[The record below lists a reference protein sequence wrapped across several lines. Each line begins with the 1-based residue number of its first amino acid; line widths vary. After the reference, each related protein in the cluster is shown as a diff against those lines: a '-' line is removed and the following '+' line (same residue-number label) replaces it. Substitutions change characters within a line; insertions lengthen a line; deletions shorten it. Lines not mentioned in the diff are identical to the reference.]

1 MTATP
6 RRVVRRLLRAPMFTL
21 IAVFTLALG
30 IGANTAIFSVVRGV
44 LLKPL
49 PFDDADR
56 LVGLWHTAPGLGI
69 PLLNMAPS
77 YYFTYREEGRV
88 FEDVGLWN
96 GGAVSVTGTGEP
108 ERVQVLFV
116 TDGTLSLLHVNP
128 ILGRH
133 FTKDDDSPK
142 TPERVLLSHAYWERK
157 FGSDQGVLGK
167 SVVVDGKPRE
177 IIGVLPAGF
186 RFLDRNPQLIMP
198 FRFDRPKLHAANFSY
213 RGVARLK
220 PGVTMEQ
227 ANAEV
232 GRLIPLIP
240 DRFPMPPG
248 FTRKML
254 DDVKIGPN
262 VRPLSADVIGD
273 VGRVLWV
280 LLGTVG
286 LVLLIACANVANL
299 FLVRAEAR
307 QQELAIH
314 AALGAGSRRIAWEL
328 LSESMTLALAGG
340 VVGLGL
346 AYAGIRTL
354 VANAPDG
361 LPRAAEIGIDPL
373 VLLFTL
379 GISVLAGLLFGLLPV
394 MKFATPHLAS
404 ALKEGGRAS
413 SAGRDRHRARNGLV
427 VAEIALAV
435 VLLVA
440 SGLMIRTFQAMR
452 DVNPGFVRPEEVIT
466 LRVSIPDSIVAD
478 DEQAI
483 RTHEQI
489 VRKLEQI
496 PGVRS
501 VGVSNSITM
510 DGFDSNDPIF
520 VEDFPPAADKIPPLR
535 RFKFTA
541 QNYFQTMG
549 NPIIAGREMTWADVY
564 SHASVAI
571 VSENFAR
578 EYWKEPAAAIG
589 KRIRQTPSNPWRT
602 IIGVVGNERDNGI
615 SSPAASIVYWPLIID
630 NFWDDKVFAQRN
642 VAFALRTERAESPTL
657 LKEIQQAVWSVNG
670 NLPLANVRTL
680 RPDSLRVDGADVVR
694 PRDARYRGGG
704 RAPPGCRRHLRRHR
718 LRRAAADERDWHPHG
733 ARRRQQ
739 RRQLTLRTPR
749 HHPRGHRHRLR
760 HGRRGRPDTDDVGA
774 ALRRQRLRSADLR
787 RCRSRARWHCGHREL
802 SPGAPRVESGSRR
815 SVEVGGVVSV
825 AR

>member
-1 MTATP
+1 MLPMTATP
-6 RRVVRRLLRAPMFTL
+6 IRVARRLLRAPMFTL
-21 IAVFTLALG
+21 IAIFTLALG

-49 PFDDADR
+49 PFDGADR

-69 PLLNMAPS
+69 PILNMAPS
-77 YYFTYREEGRV
+77 YYFIYREEGRV

-108 ERVQVLFV
+108 ERVQALFV

-133 FTKDDDSPK
+133 FTADDDSPK
-142 TPERVLLSHAYWERK
+142 TPERAILSHAYWERK
-157 FGSDQGVLGK
+157 FGSDQAVIGK

-186 RFLDRNPQLIMP
+186 RFLDRNPQLILP
-198 FRFDRPKLHAANFSY
+198 FRFNRPELHAANFSY

-220 PGVTMEQ
+220 PGTTLEQ
-227 ANAEV
+227 ANADV
-232 GRLIPLIP
+232 ARLIPVIP

-262 VRPLSADVIGD
+262 VRPLAADVIGD

-328 LSESMTLALAGG
+328 LSESLTLALAGG

-361 LPRAAEIGIDPL
+361 LPRTGEIGIDPL

-379 GISVLAGLLFGLLPV
+379 AISLLAGLLFGLLPV
-394 MKFATPHLAS
+394 MKFVTPHLAS
-404 ALKEGGRAS
+404 ALKEGGRLS
-413 SAGRDRHRARNGLV
+413 SAGRERHRARNGLV

-452 DVNPGFVRPEEVIT
+452 DVNPGFVRPEEVLT
-466 LRVSIPDSIVAD
+466 LRVSIPESIVSD
-478 DEQAI
+478 GEQAV

-489 VRKLEQI
+489 VRKLEGM

-510 DGFDSNDPIF
+510 DGNDSNDPIF
-520 VEDFPPAADKIPPLR
+520 VEDFPPPADKIPPLR
-535 RFKFTA
+535 RFKWTA

-549 NPIIAGREMTWADVY
+549 NPIVAGREMTWADVY
-564 SHASVAI
+564 SRASVVM

-578 EYWKEPAAAIG
+578 EFWKEPAAAIG
-589 KRIRQTPSNPWRT
+589 KRIRQTPNNPWRT
-602 IIGVVGNERDNGI
+602 IIGVVGNERDDGI
-615 SSPAASIVYWPLIID
+615 AKPANSIVYWPLLID
-630 NFWDDKVFAQRN
+630 NYYNNKMFAQRN
-642 VAFALRTERAESPTL
+642 LLYAVRTDRAESPTL
-657 LKEIQQAVWSVNG
+657 LKEIQQAVWSVNA
-670 NLPLANVRTL
+670 NLPVANVRTL
-680 RPDSLRVDGADVVR
+680 QQIRAESMAQTSFALVMLGIAAAVALLLGIVGIYGVIAYVAQQRTKEIGIRMALGAASQDVSALFVR
-694 PRDARYRGGG
+694 HGIVLAGIGIVCGMVAAALLTRTMSALLFGVSAYDPVTYGAVALALGGT
-704 RAPPGCRRHLRRHR
+704 AVIASYLPA
-718 LRRAAADERDWHPHG
+718 RRASRIDPAE
-733 ARRRQQ
+733 
-739 RRQLTLRTPR
+739 
-749 HHPRGHRHRLR
+749 
-760 HGRRGRPDTDDVGA
+760 
-774 ALRRQRLRSADLR
+774 ALRWEA
-787 RCRSRARWHCGHREL
+787 
-802 SPGAPRVESGSRR
+802 
-815 SVEVGGVVSV
+815 
-825 AR
+825 

>member
-30 IGANTAIFSVVRGV
+30 IGANTAIFSVIRGV

-77 YYFTYREEGRV
+77 YYFTYREDGRV

-157 FGSDQGVLGK
+157 FGSDQGVVGK

-186 RFLDRNPQLIMP
+186 RFLDRNPQLILP

-227 ANAEV
+227 ANADV
-232 GRLIPLIP
+232 ARMVPLIP
-240 DRFPMPPG
+240 ERFPMPPG

-379 GISVLAGLLFGLLPV
+379 VISLLAGLLFGLLPV

-413 SAGRDRHRARNGLV
+413 SAGRERHRARNGLV

-466 LRVSIPDSIVAD
+466 LRVSIPDSIVKD

-501 VGVSNSITM
+501 VGLSNSITM

-564 SHASVAI
+564 SHAPVAI

-630 NFWDDKVFAQRN
+630 NFWEDKLFAQRN

-670 NLPLANVRTL
+670 NLPIANVRTL
-680 RPDSLRVDGADVVR
+680 DQIRAESMAQTSFALVMLAIAAAVALLLGVVGIYGVIAYVAQQRTKEIGIRMALGAASSDVSSLFVRHGIILAGIGIVCGMVAAAVLTRTMSALLFGVSAYDPLTYAAVAVALGGTAVVASYLPARRASRVDPA
-694 PRDARYRGGG
+694 
-704 RAPPGCRRHLRRHR
+704 
-718 LRRAAADERDWHPHG
+718 E
-733 ARRRQQ
+733 
-739 RRQLTLRTPR
+739 
-749 HHPRGHRHRLR
+749 
-760 HGRRGRPDTDDVGA
+760 
-774 ALRRQRLRSADLR
+774 ALRWEA
-787 RCRSRARWHCGHREL
+787 
-802 SPGAPRVESGSRR
+802 
-815 SVEVGGVVSV
+815 
-825 AR
+825 

>member
-6 RRVVRRLLRAPMFTL
+6 RRVVRRLLRAPMFTM

-30 IGANTAIFSVVRGV
+30 IGANTAIFSVIRGV

-49 PFDDADR
+49 PFDNADR

-186 RFLDRNPQLIMP
+186 RFLDRNPQLILP

-227 ANAEV
+227 ANADV
-232 GRLIPLIP
+232 ARMVPLIP

-379 GISVLAGLLFGLLPV
+379 VISLLAGLLFGLLPV

-413 SAGRDRHRARNGLV
+413 SAGRERHRARNGLV

-466 LRVSIPDSIVAD
+466 LRVSIPDSIVKD

-501 VGVSNSITM
+501 VGLSNSITM

-630 NFWDDKVFAQRN
+630 NFWEDKLFAQRN

-670 NLPLANVRTL
+670 NLPIANVRTL
-680 RPDSLRVDGADVVR
+680 DQIRAESMAQTSFALVMLAIAAAVALLLGVVGIYGVIAYVAQQRTKEIGIRMALGAASSDVSSLFVRHGIILAGIGIVCGMVAAAVLTRTMSALLFGVSAYDPLTYGAVAV
-694 PRDARYRGGG
+694 ALGGT
-704 RAPPGCRRHLRRHR
+704 AVIASYLPA
-718 LRRAAADERDWHPHG
+718 RRASKVDPAE
-733 ARRRQQ
+733 
-739 RRQLTLRTPR
+739 
-749 HHPRGHRHRLR
+749 
-760 HGRRGRPDTDDVGA
+760 
-774 ALRRQRLRSADLR
+774 ALRWEA
-787 RCRSRARWHCGHREL
+787 
-802 SPGAPRVESGSRR
+802 
-815 SVEVGGVVSV
+815 
-825 AR
+825 

>member
-1 MTATP
+1 
-6 RRVVRRLLRAPMFTL
+6 MFTL
-21 IAVFTLALG
+21 IAIFTLALG

-49 PFDDADR
+49 PFDEADR

-69 PLLNMAPS
+69 PILNMAPS
-77 YYFTYREEGRV
+77 YYFVYREEGRV

-108 ERVQVLFV
+108 ERVQALFV

-133 FTKDDDSPK
+133 FTADDDSPK

-157 FGSDQGVLGK
+157 FGSDQAVIGK

-186 RFLDRNPQLIMP
+186 RFLDRNPQLILP
-198 FRFDRPKLHAANFSY
+198 FRFNRPELHAANFSY

-220 PGVTMEQ
+220 PGITLEQ
-227 ANAEV
+227 ANADV
-232 GRLIPLIP
+232 ARLIPIIP

-262 VRPLSADVIGD
+262 VRPLAADVIGD

-328 LSESMTLALAGG
+328 LSESLALALAGG

-361 LPRAAEIGIDPL
+361 LPRTGDIGIDPL

-379 GISVLAGLLFGLLPV
+379 AISLVAGLLFGLLPV
-394 MKFATPHLAS
+394 MRFATPHLAA
-404 ALKEGGRAS
+404 ALKEGGRLS
-413 SAGRDRHRARNGLV
+413 SAGRERHRARNGLV

-452 DVNPGFVRPEEVIT
+452 DVNPGFARPEEVLT
-466 LRVSIPDSIVAD
+466 LRVSIPGSIVAD

-489 VRKLEQI
+489 VRKLEQM

-510 DGFDSNDPIF
+510 DGNDSNDPIF
-520 VEDFPPAADKIPPLR
+520 VEDFPPPADKIPPLR
-535 RFKFTA
+535 RFKWTA

-564 SHASVAI
+564 SRASVVM

-578 EYWKEPAAAIG
+578 EFWKEPAAAIG
-589 KRIRQTPSNPWRT
+589 KRIRQTPNNPWRT
-602 IIGVVGNERDNGI
+602 IIGVVGNEHDDGI
-615 SSPAASIVYWPLIID
+615 AKPASSIVYWPLLID
-630 NFWDDKVFAQRN
+630 NYFNNKLFAQRN
-642 VAFALRTERAESPTL
+642 LVYAVRTDRAESPTL
-657 LKEIQQAVWSVNG
+657 LKEIQQAVWSVNA
-670 NLPLANVRTL
+670 NLPIANVRTL
-680 RPDSLRVDGADVVR
+680 DQIRAESMAQTSFALVMLGIAAAVALLLGVVGIYGVIAYVAQQRTKEIGIRIALGAASRDVSALFVR
-694 PRDARYRGGG
+694 HGIVLAGIGIACGVVAAALLTRTMSALLFGVSAYDPLTYAAVALALGGT
-704 RAPPGCRRHLRRHR
+704 AVLASYLPA
-718 LRRAAADERDWHPHG
+718 RRAARIDPAE
-733 ARRRQQ
+733 
-739 RRQLTLRTPR
+739 
-749 HHPRGHRHRLR
+749 
-760 HGRRGRPDTDDVGA
+760 
-774 ALRRQRLRSADLR
+774 ALRWEA
-787 RCRSRARWHCGHREL
+787 
-802 SPGAPRVESGSRR
+802 
-815 SVEVGGVVSV
+815 
-825 AR
+825 

>member
-1 MTATP
+1 
-6 RRVVRRLLRAPMFTL
+6 MFTL
-21 IAVFTLALG
+21 IAIFTLALG

-49 PFDDADR
+49 PFDGADR

-77 YYFTYREEGRV
+77 YYFIYREEGRV

-108 ERVQVLFV
+108 ERVQALFV

-133 FTKDDDSPK
+133 FTADDDSPK

-157 FGSDQGVLGK
+157 FGSDPAVVGK

-186 RFLDRNPQLIMP
+186 RFLDRNPQLILP
-198 FRFDRPKLHAANFSY
+198 FRFNRPELHAANFSY

-220 PGVTMEQ
+220 PGITLEQ
-227 ANAEV
+227 ANADV
-232 GRLIPLIP
+232 ARLIPIIP

-262 VRPLSADVIGD
+262 VRPFAADVIGD

-328 LSESMTLALAGG
+328 LSESITLAVAGG
-340 VVGLGL
+340 IVGLGL

-361 LPRAAEIGIDPL
+361 LPRTGDIGIDPL

-379 GISVLAGLLFGLLPV
+379 AISLVAGLLFGLLPV
-394 MKFATPHLAS
+394 MKFATPHLAA
-404 ALKEGGRAS
+404 ALKEGGRLS
-413 SAGRDRHRARNGLV
+413 SAGRERHRARNGLV

-452 DVNPGFVRPEEVIT
+452 DVNPGFVRPEEVLT
-466 LRVSIPDSIVAD
+466 LRVSIPGSIVAD

-489 VRKLEQI
+489 VRKLEQM

-510 DGFDSNDPIF
+510 DGNDSNDPVF
-520 VEDFPPAADKIPPLR
+520 VEDFPPPADKIPPLR
-535 RFKFTA
+535 RFKWTA

-564 SHASVAI
+564 SRASVVM

-578 EYWKEPAAAIG
+578 EFWKEPAAAIG
-589 KRIRQTPSNPWRT
+589 KRIRQTPNNPWRT
-602 IIGVVGNERDNGI
+602 IIGVVGNERDDGI
-615 SSPAASIVYWPLIID
+615 AKPASSIVYWPLLID
-630 NFWDDKVFAQRN
+630 NYFNNKLFAQRN
-642 VAFALRTERAESPTL
+642 LVYAVRTDRAESPTL
-657 LKEIQQAVWSVNG
+657 LKEIQQAVWSVNAH
-670 NLPLANVRTL
+670 LPVANVRTL
-680 RPDSLRVDGADVVR
+680 DQIRAESMAQTSFALVMLGIAAAVALLLGVVGIYGVIAYVAQQRTKEIGIRIALGAASRDVSALFVR
-694 PRDARYRGGG
+694 HGIVLAGIGIACGVVAAALLTRTMSALLFGVSAYDPLTYAAVALALGGT
-704 RAPPGCRRHLRRHR
+704 AVLASYLPA
-718 LRRAAADERDWHPHG
+718 RRAARIDPAE
-733 ARRRQQ
+733 
-739 RRQLTLRTPR
+739 
-749 HHPRGHRHRLR
+749 
-760 HGRRGRPDTDDVGA
+760 
-774 ALRRQRLRSADLR
+774 ALRWEA
-787 RCRSRARWHCGHREL
+787 
-802 SPGAPRVESGSRR
+802 
-815 SVEVGGVVSV
+815 
-825 AR
+825 

>member
-6 RRVVRRLLRAPMFTL
+6 RRVVRRLLRAPMFTV

-116 TDGTLSLLHVNP
+116 TDGTLSLLHINP

-232 GRLIPLIP
+232 ARLIPLIP

-328 LSESMTLALAGG
+328 LSESLTLALAGG
-340 VVGLGL
+340 LVGLGL
-346 AYAGIRTL
+346 AYAG
-354 VANAPDG
+354 
-361 LPRAAEIGIDPL
+361 
-373 VLLFTL
+373 
-379 GISVLAGLLFGLLPV
+379 
-394 MKFATPHLAS
+394 
-404 ALKEGGRAS
+404 
-413 SAGRDRHRARNGLV
+413 
-427 VAEIALAV
+427 
-435 VLLVA
+435 
-440 SGLMIRTFQAMR
+440 
-452 DVNPGFVRPEEVIT
+452 
-466 LRVSIPDSIVAD
+466 
-478 DEQAI
+478 
-483 RTHEQI
+483 
-489 VRKLEQI
+489 
-496 PGVRS
+496 
-501 VGVSNSITM
+501 
-510 DGFDSNDPIF
+510 
-520 VEDFPPAADKIPPLR
+520 
-535 RFKFTA
+535 
-541 QNYFQTMG
+541 
-549 NPIIAGREMTWADVY
+549 
-564 SHASVAI
+564 
-571 VSENFAR
+571 
-578 EYWKEPAAAIG
+578 
-589 KRIRQTPSNPWRT
+589 
-602 IIGVVGNERDNGI
+602 
-615 SSPAASIVYWPLIID
+615 
-630 NFWDDKVFAQRN
+630 
-642 VAFALRTERAESPTL
+642 
-657 LKEIQQAVWSVNG
+657 
-670 NLPLANVRTL
+670 
-680 RPDSLRVDGADVVR
+680 
-694 PRDARYRGGG
+694 
-704 RAPPGCRRHLRRHR
+704 
-718 LRRAAADERDWHPHG
+718 HPH
-733 ARRRQQ
+733 A
-739 RRQLTLRTPR
+739 
-749 HHPRGHRHRLR
+749 
-760 HGRRGRPDTDDVGA
+760 
-774 ALRRQRLRSADLR
+774 RRQRT
-787 RCRSRARWHCGHREL
+787 
-802 SPGAPRVESGSRR
+802 
-815 SVEVGGVVSV
+815 
-825 AR
+825 

>member
-1 MTATP
+1 
-6 RRVVRRLLRAPMFTL
+6 MFTL
-21 IAVFTLALG
+21 IAIFTLALG

-49 PFDDADR
+49 PFDGADR

-69 PLLNMAPS
+69 PILNMAPS
-77 YYFTYREEGRV
+77 YYFVYREEGRV

-108 ERVQVLFV
+108 ERVQALFV

-133 FTKDDDSPK
+133 FTADDDSPK
-142 TPERVLLSHAYWERK
+142 TPERAILSHAYWERK
-157 FGSDQGVLGK
+157 FGSDQGVIGK

-186 RFLDRNPQLIMP
+186 RFLDRNPQVILP
-198 FRFDRPKLHAANFSY
+198 FRFNRPELHAANFSY

-220 PGVTMEQ
+220 PGTTLEQ
-227 ANAEV
+227 ANADV
-232 GRLIPLIP
+232 ARLIPVIP

-262 VRPLSADVIGD
+262 VRPLAADVIGD

-328 LSESMTLALAGG
+328 LSESLTLALAGG

-361 LPRAAEIGIDPL
+361 LPRTGEIGIDPL

-379 GISVLAGLLFGLLPV
+379 AISLMAGLLFGLLPV
-394 MKFATPHLAS
+394 MKFVTPHLAS
-404 ALKEGGRAS
+404 ALKEGGRLS
-413 SAGRDRHRARNGLV
+413 SAGRERHRARNGLV

-452 DVNPGFVRPEEVIT
+452 SVNPGFTNPAQVLTMRIAV
-466 LRVSIPDSIVAD
+466 PDSLIKDPLQSV
-478 DEQAI
+478 
-483 RTHEQI
+483 RTHEQMQQ
-489 VRKLEQI
+489 KLGAI
-496 PGVRS
+496 PGVTAVGLTSS
-501 VGVSNSITM
+501 VTM
-510 DGFDSNDPIF
+510 DGSGEHDPIF
-520 VEDFPPAADKIPPLR
+520 VEDFPGPGGRIPPLR
-535 RFKFTA
+535 KYKMIEDGYFK
-541 QNYFQTMG
+541 TMG
-549 NPIIAGREMTWADVY
+549 IPLIAGRYLTWSD
-564 SHASVAI
+564 SFDLLSV
-571 VSENFAR
+571 VVVNESMAR
-578 EYWKEPAAAIG
+578 EYWKEPTAALG
-589 KRIRQTPSNPWRT
+589 RRIRNSPDNPWRT
-602 IIGVVGNERDNGI
+602 IVGIVGDERDEGLAK
-615 SSPAASIVYWPLIID
+615 PPTAIVYWPMLTSATSGAR
-630 NFWDDKVFAQRN
+630 WPTPCAPVEWAHQGSFA
-642 VAFALRTERAESPTL
+642 S
-657 LKEIQQAVWSVNG
+657 WSK
-670 NLPLANVRTL
+670 
-680 RPDSLRVDGADVVR
+680 
-694 PRDARYRGGG
+694 
-704 RAPPGCRRHLRRHR
+704 PPGR
-718 LRRAAADERDWHPHG
+718 
-733 ARRRQQ
+733 
-739 RRQLTLRTPR
+739 
-749 HHPRGHRHRLR
+749 
-760 HGRRGRPDTDDVGA
+760 
-774 ALRRQRLRSADLR
+774 
-787 RCRSRARWHCGHREL
+787 
-802 SPGAPRVESGSRR
+802 
-815 SVEVGGVVSV
+815 
-825 AR
+825 